1 MLGEQMLAAPGLFEI
16 KILSG
21 NSSLPGIGPL
31 IYTSFEQLRERQGTS
46 PESSGSKL
54 PSAQNNTHVK
64 VGRFGESCSPCPHFS

>member
-31 IYTSFEQLRERQGTS
+31 IYTSFEQLRERQGIFL
-46 PESSGSKL
+46 E
-54 PSAQNNTHVK
+54 AAAH
-64 VGRFGESCSPCPHFS
+64 RA